1 MLEFKVS
8 KYITLKLEGNKTII
22 YVNGKEFKQCK
33 YLLIIDPTEKEKYDD
48 VNSIDE
54 ISEDLS
60 SRLEKQLKPE
70 DLGITPE
77 QEFLAHCSNLQ
88 AWVENKYNTQIL
100 HSNLA
105 FPLLKKL
112 TEVGD
117 HLAKAVFK
125 EEIARRL
132 ESGYSPII
140 EYLINERYIDFLE
153 KEESFFSLLNPDD
166 AEVILT
172 IDKLLTKDTIRP
184 TVSIEAEGM
193 PLHYY
198 VVKDKRVI
206 ALHLENMRIH
216 KFPLE
221 VVEKIT
227 DLTNLQTLELCHTDI
242 EGIPESFSNLQQL
255 KKLNLSEI
263 FIGGKFPEA
272 ITRISSLETINLSRN
287 YISSIP
293 IEIENLKNLKELHL
307 ELNQLET
314 LPNSITNLSSLEIL
328 NLEGNILKEL
338 PQSIGKM
345 KNIKR
350 LKLARNNLKNLPQSI
365 GNLPFIEYLELQ
377 GNNLTKLPKTIHQ
390 LKSLDTL
397 FLNYNKELHNYITQV
412 LCKKAILMKS
422 LRNLYLDKEQ
432 MKILPPDC
440 NLRYKRKK
448 IIKLYR

>member
-1 MLEFKVS
+1 MLEFKVN
-8 KYITLKLEGNKTII
+8 KHITLKLEDKKTVLYI
-22 YVNGKEFKQCK
+22 NEKEFKHCK
-33 YLLIIDPTEKEKYDD
+33 FLLILDPAGNEKYNN

-54 ISEDLS
+54 ISKDLS
-60 SRLEKQLKPE
+60 TALEKQLKPE
-70 DLGITPE
+70 DLGITTE

-88 AWVENKYNTQIL
+88 TWVENKYNTQIL

-125 EEIARRL
+125 EEIAKRL
-132 ESGYSPII
+132 ESGYPNTIKF
-140 EYLINERYIDFLE
+140 LIDERYIDFLE
-153 KEESFFSLLNPDD
+153 KEELYFSLLNPND
-166 AEVILT
+166 AEVILL

-184 TVSIEAEGM
+184 AVSIEAEGM

-206 ALHLENMRIH
+206 ALHLEYMRIH
-216 KFPLE
+216 KFPLDT
-221 VVEKIT
+221 VEKIAK
-227 DLTNLQTLELCHTDI
+227 LTSLQILELCHTDI

-272 ITRISSLETINLSRN
+272 ITKISSLETINLSRN
-287 YISSIP
+287 YISSVP

-328 NLEGNILKEL
+328 NLEGNKLKEL
-338 PQSIGKM
+338 PKSIGDM
-345 KNIKR
+345 KNIKK
-350 LKLARNNLKNLPQSI
+350 LILARNNLKNLPKSL
-365 GNLPFIEYLELQ
+365 GNLPSIEYLELQ
-377 GNNLTKLPKTIHQ
+377 ENNLTKLPNTIHQ
-390 LKSLDTL
+390 LKSLNTL
-397 FLNYNKELHNYITQV
+397 FLNSNKKLHNYINQH
-412 LCKKAILMKS
+412 LCRQASLMKS

-448 IIKLYR
+448 IIKIYR